1 MPVAIIM
8 RNEEKSGSFV
18 VVSDFYSNQWPLDKI
33 ESYYLNEY
41 EYIFILGDATDR
53 GESKQSA
60 GGINLLIKIMEL
72 TKKYPNRI
80 FYVPGN
86 HDQFLYEYMSERDEF
101 SRNMLLRNGGQQIIA
116 DIDNLKQTDPNKFI
130 ELMEWLGSCPLQR
143 KHEYQGKRYVMAH
156 ALFTE
161 YLWKVNPDYSLN
173 HYINESECNIKDV
186 ARRTLW
192 FRKNKDI
199 YWQNELPDYDCT
211 MVIGHT
217 PPHSREGLDLSLI
230 NRHGDKISVIC
241 VDGGIT
247 FNHRKDSGMKYSTEK
262 YVGGD
267 GGAVYTFKGGHHTST
282 KSDGSPR
289 HYSFKGKTVD
299 EPYEYDIL
307 DSYIVK
313 RTLEYIESGKMPLSD
328 IKSAVKSDVLKGFW
342 GEKPDGVPFLKK
354 RFIKS
359 DLCRQMIFNELDT
372 RKIEI
377 SNSYVNDR
385 FANQNIDY
393 IIAYIDIVLTNH
405 IIKAFLERR
414 GLDSAASCISSYICG
429 GYNQKHEYV
438 PPGAPNWITRNQ
450 SARALAKVITPN
462 EFQSVLRNWG
472 EPLSSVNKET
482 IKAYIECY
490 LSDFLKKN
498 PTYH

>member
-1 MPVAIIM
+1 M
-8 RNEEKSGSFV
+8 RNVEKSGSFV
-18 VVSDFYSNQWPLDKI
+18 AVSDFHSNQWPLDKI

-53 GESKQSA
+53 GEAKQGA

-86 HDQFLYEYMSERDEF
+86 HDQFLYEYMSERDEI
-101 SRNMLLRNGGQQIIA
+101 SRNMLLRNGGQQTIA

-173 HYINESECNIKDV
+173 HYINESNYNIKEV
-186 ARRTLW
+186 AHRTLW
-192 FRKNKDI
+192 FRKKKDI
-199 YWQNELPDYDCT
+199 YWQDELPDYDCT
-211 MVIGHT
+211 MVIGHI

-230 NRHGDKISVIC
+230 NRHGNKIPVIC

-247 FNHRKDSGMKYSTEK
+247 FNHRKGPAMQDSMEK
-262 YVGGD
+262 YVGGKD
-267 GGAVYTFKGGHHTST
+267 NADYTFKGHHNPPKT
-282 KSDGSPR
+282 DRPQGC
-289 HYSFKGKTVD
+289 YSFKVKNVN

-313 RTLEYIESGKMPLSD
+313 RTLEYIESGEMPLSD
-328 IKSAVKSDVLKGFW
+328 IKSAVKFDVLKGFW
-342 GEKPDGVPFLKK
+342 GEKPDGVPFLEK
-354 RFIKS
+354 RFIKG
-359 DLCRQMIFNELDT
+359 DLCRQMIFNALDT

-385 FANQNIDY
+385 FTNQNIDY

-405 IIKAFLERR
+405 IIKALMGRR
-414 GLDSAASCISSYICG
+414 GLAGAASCISSYICG
-429 GYNQKHEYV
+429 GYNQKHEYG
-438 PPGAPNWITRNQ
+438 PAGAPNWITKEQ

>member
-1 MPVAIIM
+1 M
-8 RNEEKSGSFV
+8 
-18 VVSDFYSNQWPLDKI
+18 
-33 ESYYLNEY
+33 
-41 EYIFILGDATDR
+41 
-53 GESKQSA
+53 
-60 GGINLLIKIMEL
+60 
-72 TKKYPNRI
+72 
-80 FYVPGN
+80 
-86 HDQFLYEYMSERDEF
+86 
-101 SRNMLLRNGGQQIIA
+101 
-116 DIDNLKQTDPNKFI
+116 
-130 ELMEWLGSCPLQR
+130 
-143 KHEYQGKRYVMAH
+143 
-156 ALFTE
+156 
-161 YLWKVNPDYSLN
+161 
-173 HYINESECNIKDV
+173 
-186 ARRTLW
+186 
-192 FRKNKDI
+192 
-199 YWQNELPDYDCT
+199 
-211 MVIGHT
+211 
-217 PPHSREGLDLSLI
+217 
-230 NRHGDKISVIC
+230 
-241 VDGGIT
+241 
-247 FNHRKDSGMKYSTEK
+247 
-262 YVGGD
+262 
-267 GGAVYTFKGGHHTST
+267 
-282 KSDGSPR
+282 
-289 HYSFKGKTVD
+289 
-299 EPYEYDIL
+299 
-307 DSYIVK
+307 
-313 RTLEYIESGKMPLSD
+313 
-328 IKSAVKSDVLKGFW
+328 
-342 GEKPDGVPFLKK
+342 KK